1 MSQEI
6 HEEGRVEAYDFAEA
20 IAATRRAA
28 EAQKQAELARKQ
40 ASDDAA
46 EKERT
51 YRIALSKKILE
62 AHGDGVAWT
71 VAQDIARGDAHV
83 AQLRYER
90 DVARGVLAVAEQ
102 RAWRHTADRK
112 DMNEFIQWSR
122 IVAPLGQQQEP
133 ARLERPIGA
142 VRAA

>member
-1 MSQEI
+1 MSQDI
-6 HEEGRVEAYDFAEA
+6 HEEGRQAPYDFAEA
-20 IAATRRAA
+20 IAATQRAA
-28 EAQKQAELARKQ
+28 KAQKDAEKARAE

-46 EKERT
+46 EKERV
-51 YRIALSKKILE
+51 YRVALAKKILE
-62 AHGDGVAWT
+62 AHADGVAWT
-71 VAQDIARGDAHV
+71 VAQDIARGDSKV

-90 DVARGVLAVAEQ
+90 DVARGVAEVAEQ

-133 ARLERPIGA
+133 PRLDRPIGA